1 MRDKEIEEAIEI
13 YEKLHKDTKF
23 TDEDYKKAIEEAKK
37 QIEYHKNLNDICCF
51 MTDTTTLK
59 ALLSLIEKQQEKLEF
74 KQFGDL
80 DSLQFENTYL
90 DKQVIRDKLKELE
103 EDLKNYKEE
112 YTMWCYDLE
121 CLEDI
126 RVKEARI
133 NILKEL
139 LEE

>member
-1 MRDKEIEEAIEI
+1 MRSKEVEEAIET
-13 YEKLHKDTKF
+13 YEKLHEDIKF

-37 QIEYHKNLNDICCF
+37 QIEYHRNLNAVCCF
-51 MTDTTTLK
+51 MTDNTTLK
-59 ALLSLIEKQQEKLEF
+59 ALVSLIEKQQ
-74 KQFGDL
+74 G
-80 DSLQFENTYL
+80 ENKYL
-90 DKQVIRDKLKELE
+90 RDENNIYRNETVSKYKIRNKIKELE
-103 EDLKNYKEE
+103 EDLKKYKEE

>member
-37 QIEYHKNLNDICCF
+37 QIEYHKNLNDMCCF

-59 ALLSLIEKQQEKLEF
+59 ALLSLIEKQQK
-74 KQFGDL
+74 
-80 DSLQFENTYL
+80 ENKYL
-90 DKQVIRDKLKELE
+90 RDENNIYRNETVSKYKIRNKIKELE

-133 NILKEL
+133 NILKEI
-139 LEE
+139 LEK